1 MLAYRARDDALKPS
15 AKSLKCTLVLDP
27 EGLVGVTVPPGSPRV
42 PFEVNVGERLV
53 EAPMKS

>member
-1 MLAYRARDDALKPS
+1 MSMNPLKLS
-15 AKSLKCTLVLDP
+15 AKSLKCTVVVDP
-27 EGLVGVTVPPGSPRV
+27 KGLAGVTVPPGSPRV

>member
-42 PFEVNVGERLV
+42 PFEVTSASGLWRLQ
-53 EAPMKS
+53 